1 MRNGGKYKINAADI
15 NPPQYFWKGSAMDNK
30 TRMESEMAYVVDKTL
45 IEEMKQCKKLT
56 HLFNTTEPW
65 QSKKLDEIA
74 QQLFGSLGKNSWI
87 NPPFYCDYGK
97 HIFIGDGFNA
107 NYGCVILDVG
117 RVDIGNN
124 VFFAPNVSVYTA
136 GHPVHPAARGTMYEY
151 GISVKIGNDV
161 WVGGNSVILPGVTIG
176 DGTVIGAGSV
186 VTKDIPSGVVAA
198 GNPCRVIR
206 KITDEDLKYYFK
218 DREFDDEAFKTV
230 KEAYDKR
237 NKK

>member
-1 MRNGGKYKINAADI
+1 
-15 NPPQYFWKGSAMDNK
+15 MDNK
-30 TRMESEMAYVVDKTL
+30 TRMENAMAYIVDETL
-45 IEEMKQCKKLT
+45 VAEMKQNKRLT
-56 HLFNTTEPW
+56 HLFNTTNPW
-65 QSKKLDEIA
+65 EFEKLDEIGHSI
-74 QQLFGSLGKNSWI
+74 FGSLGKNAWI

-97 HIFIGDGFNA
+97 HIFAGDGFNA

-151 GISVKIGNDV
+151 GIPVKIGNDV

-186 VTKDIPSGVVAA
+186 VTKDIPSGVIAA

-206 KITDEDLKYYFK
+206 KITQEDLQYYFK
-218 DREFDDEAFKTV
+218 DRKFDAEAFETV
-230 KEAYDKR
+230 KAEYEKR

>member
-1 MRNGGKYKINAADI
+1 M
-15 NPPQYFWKGSAMDNK
+15 
-30 TRMESEMAYVVDKTL
+30 
-45 IEEMKQCKKLT
+45 
-56 HLFNTTEPW
+56 
-65 QSKKLDEIA
+65 
-74 QQLFGSLGKNSWI
+74 
-87 NPPFYCDYGK
+87 
-97 HIFIGDGFNA
+97 
-107 NYGCVILDVG
+107 ILDVG

-151 GISVKIGNDV
+151 GIPVKIGNDV

-186 VTKDIPSGVVAA
+186 VTKDIPSGVIAA

-206 KITDEDLKYYFK
+206 KITQADLQYYFK
-218 DREFDDEAFKTV
+218 DRKFDAEAFETV
-230 KEAYDKR
+230 KAAYEKR